1 MKTNFK
7 KQALSLVLS
16 LAMVVGVGVTTF
28 ASGPKPG
35 VPQPA
40 VEKPKELKIKK
51 VLTLPTE
58 GVKTPQQTFTFTFT
72 PQSFD
77 GDTTKTTECPAINQ
91 ATVDYTN
98 NDGKDEQNKK
108 YDDDAT
114 KNGKQVIKLTNDALA
129 NVSFSKSGQYTYTV
143 KETAITE
150 NDANKIWNSSKAEY
164 LISLFVKKEG
174 TKFIVWNIEI
184 KQTKNDD
191 GTENTTD
198 AKKEYEP
205 GKPEDKYKGNGLAF
219 NNDYEEKAGNNN
231 PSGTTPTDDDKKG
244 LVVDKKI
251 DNATAEEKKLQFE
264 FKLTVIKDSA
274 ADNTKNTTFDYYVV
288 DQNGQ
293 KGNKQTGTYGET
305 GNTVKLKAGERIVL
319 DGVLLGSTAKIEE
332 TDAQGYTPT
341 ITGKQTVVDTLK
353 NTGIILS
360 DDKDNGITF
369 TNKIDKKV
377 GFILNNLPFIVLVA
391 FAGFGI
397 LFFVK
402 NKKEKDE
409 EEQRA

>member
-7 KQALSLVLS
+7 KQALSIVLS
-16 LAMVVGVGVTTF
+16 LAMLAGLGGTTF
-28 ASGPKPG
+28 ATKP
-35 VPQPA
+35 VVSQPA

-164 LISLFVKKEG
+164 LISLFVKKRR
-174 TKFIVWNIEI
+174 N
-184 KQTKNDD
+184 
-191 GTENTTD
+191 
-198 AKKEYEP
+198 
-205 GKPEDKYKGNGLAF
+205 
-219 NNDYEEKAGNNN
+219 
-231 PSGTTPTDDDKKG
+231 
-244 LVVDKKI
+244 
-251 DNATAEEKKLQFE
+251 
-264 FKLTVIKDSA
+264 
-274 ADNTKNTTFDYYVV
+274 
-288 DQNGQ
+288 
-293 KGNKQTGTYGET
+293 
-305 GNTVKLKAGERIVL
+305 
-319 DGVLLGSTAKIEE
+319 
-332 TDAQGYTPT
+332 
-341 ITGKQTVVDTLK
+341 
-353 NTGIILS
+353 
-360 DDKDNGITF
+360 
-369 TNKIDKKV
+369 
-377 GFILNNLPFIVLVA
+377 
-391 FAGFGI
+391 
-397 LFFVK
+397 
-402 NKKEKDE
+402 
-409 EEQRA
+409 